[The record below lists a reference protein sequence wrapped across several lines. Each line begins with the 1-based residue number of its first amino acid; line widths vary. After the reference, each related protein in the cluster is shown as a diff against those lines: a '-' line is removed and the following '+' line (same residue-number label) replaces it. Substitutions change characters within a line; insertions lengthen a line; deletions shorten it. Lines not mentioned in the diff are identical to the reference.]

1 MRRKIG
7 KKFSFIILMMTVLTI
22 TGCTKEHEGE
32 SVELSEAALEDTKEE
47 AGAEEESDKTMKV
60 QEDGEDEIFVHV
72 CGEVAHP
79 GVYSLRA
86 GSRLYEAIEAAGGM
100 TDAAAGE
107 SLNQAARAEDGQQI
121 YVPSKEE
128 VMQGRTVQGTE
139 SQNLDDGKINL
150 NTASKEE
157 LMTLNGIGEAKAT
170 AIITY
175 REEHGGFQTVE
186 ELMEV
191 EGIKEGVFNKVKDQI
206 KI

>member
-7 KKFSFIILMMTVLTI
+7 KKFSFIILMMMVLTI
-22 TGCTKEHEGE
+22 TGCTKEHEDE
-32 SVELSEAALEDTKEE
+32 SVELSEAALEDTK
-47 AGAEEESDKTMKV
+47 EEESDKTMKV

-86 GSRLYEAIEAAGGM
+86 GSRLYEVIEAAGGM

-107 SLNQAARAEDGQQI
+107 SLNQAAWAEDGQQI

-128 VMQGRTVQGTE
+128 VMQERTVQGTE